1 LNNPFIEAR
10 TASFDVAPSGTKLQ
24 KARGASRGNAVRG
37 SHTRFP
43 SACAS
48 GFEEWGFFWRL
59 MQTRTIKTCASG
71 LHGNWVE
78 RTFQRSI
85 NIWQELRAATRLTGR
100 KERLRCGHRRSTLPL
115 AEQLEPRAVLSGD
128 GVGVAVTA
136 GDVTFDSLGNGYM
149 VGSFSGTADW
159 ARTVRGLGEDSVADV
174 ATGLDGS
181 IVIVGEIESTTPPP
195 TTPNGWYEH
204 DGRDDDREQ
213 GFVANSTLTTCW
225 NSTGSRRLNERCSRS
240 GWPQRR
246 MAVRHR
252 LQWPACQQRPSP
264 LTAGPARRPRAVVR
278 QRRRAS
284 SQTQASAD
292 QGQVTRRL
300 LGSPAGMHSCIFWW

>member
-1 LNNPFIEAR
+1 MGVFLAIDAN
-10 TASFDVAPSGTKLQ
+10 
-24 KARGASRGNAVRG
+24 
-37 SHTRFP
+37 SHH
-43 SACAS
+43 
-48 GFEEWGFFWRL
+48 
-59 MQTRTIKTCASG
+59 QTCTSG

-149 VGSFSGTADW
+149 VGSFSGTVDW

-213 GFVANSTLTTCW
+213 GFVGKLDADDL
-225 NSTGSRRLNERCSRS
+225 LEL
-240 GWPQRR
+240 
-246 MAVRHR
+246 HR
-252 LQWPACQQRPSP
+252 LSQAQLALLKVWLAAATNGGAAPAPVAS
-264 LTAGPARRPRAVVR
+264 LSAATFATYGGASTAS
-278 QRRRAS
+278 AS
-284 SQTQASAD
+284 SGQTTKTSFFANP
-292 QGQVTRRL
+292 GI
-300 LGSPAGMHSCIFWW
+300 G